1 MESDISVG
9 TLFEGLSVNMISTKS
24 LTRSLEDED
33 KDEGMILSDTNPQ
46 IKHLNTLWDIC
57 FEQREPPTDDKVI
70 QINLG
75 DEVNPKSIFISESL
89 PLSEKEDIVHLI
101 QENID
106 VFAWNYKNM
115 LWLDPQVTMH
125 RLNINSD
132 VKLVKQQQWQFRPE
146 IMDVIES
153 EVKKLIDSSVI
164 REEQHPDWVANI
176 IPVTKK
182 NRKVWIWIDFR
193 DLNVV
198 CPKDEFPFQITDVMI
213 NNTSD
218 FERMSFMDEF
228 WRYNQIKMYP
238 EDEKRTSFRTPLGVY
253 C

>member
-106 VFAWNYKNM
+106 VFA
-115 LWLDPQVTMH
+115 
-125 RLNINSD
+125 
-132 VKLVKQQQWQFRPE
+132 
-146 IMDVIES
+146 
-153 EVKKLIDSSVI
+153 
-164 REEQHPDWVANI
+164 
-176 IPVTKK
+176 
-182 NRKVWIWIDFR
+182 
-193 DLNVV
+193 
-198 CPKDEFPFQITDVMI
+198 
-213 NNTSD
+213 
-218 FERMSFMDEF
+218 
-228 WRYNQIKMYP
+228 
-238 EDEKRTSFRTPLGVY
+238 
-253 C
+253 